1 MWLTFLPKFAHIL
14 GSQMAEKIEI
24 GRQQPLQMDS
34 RGRVTIPSNIREKHD
49 IQPEDGKEVWIEVD
63 LKWAEVE
70 QTDSEDDAGDA

>member
-1 MWLTFLPKFAHIL
+1 
-14 GSQMAEKIEI
+14 MAEKIEI

-34 RGRVTIPSNIREKHD
+34 RGRVTIPSNIRQKHD